1 MRPVLKDIKSRKYF
15 PGFMEYIIG
24 LAESKTGQK
33 VDIQL
38 GDVLICARSYRNN
51 FMDIFERSNSIL
63 ASLDLEGYLNAKFV
77 LDIYS
82 HGFSIRPYNSH
93 YNDDPKNFFV
103 HVENVDQFTDLSDE
117 SYFQMQV
124 AYDLQ
129 DLTRDELGAIL
140 YVCSKLKENEV
151 SGRV

>member
-24 LAESKTGQK
+24 LADSKTGQK

-38 GDVLICARSYRNN
+38 GDVQICARCYRNN
-51 FMDIFERSNSIL
+51 FMDIFENSNSIL
-63 ASLDLEGYLNAKFV
+63 ATIDLEGYLNARFV
-77 LDIYS
+77 IDIYS
-82 HGFSIRPYNSH
+82 HRFSIRPYNSH
-93 YNDDPKNFFV
+93 YNDDPQNFFV

-129 DLTRDELGAIL
+129 DLTRQEINAIL

-151 SGRV
+151 QGRV